1 MIRNLANEYRP
12 SNFKEVVGQE
22 HMTVILSNI
31 VNGQGALPSGL
42 VFIGKAGSG
51 KSTTAR
57 IMAKAINC
65 TDSENKPC
73 NSCQNCKMFNQLK
86 PDGMPSYPDYL
97 EVDAASYGGKED
109 IGLLLDL
116 ADRGTVIP
124 GGRRVILL
132 DEAHRLSK
140 EAFDI
145 LLKPLEE
152 GMSKTIWIFA
162 TTEGDKVPAAILS
175 RCPTFTTKPLTQKK
189 LYGYLKM
196 ILESEKLEYDEK
208 SLTLLSYIYA
218 GKTRDAV
225 TELNT
230 HINSEGSFMKYAD
243 KSIYEFILEAILKAY
258 NKDLDGAN
266 ELVKETISFKSSNIG
281 YDVSETILAVYT
293 KNYNLVNKEVLDEF
307 IQIVGINISKIMN
320 VYLNN
325 SITNI
330 EKFIL
335 SLCLVSE
342 FNKTTVK
349 TETNKRR
356 LKTESSNEN
365 SIVKD
370 LAETGKFT

>member
-1 MIRNLANEYRP
+1 MNRNLANEYRP
-12 SNFKEVVGQE
+12 STFTEVVGQE

-31 VNGQGALPSGL
+31 VNGEGALPSGI
-42 VFIGKAGSG
+42 VFVGKPGSG

-65 TDSENKPC
+65 LSDNKPC
-73 NSCQNCKMFNQLK
+73 NSCANCDMFNK
-86 PDGMPSYPDYL
+86 IRSDGMPSYPDYL
-97 EVDAASYGGKED
+97 EVDAASYGGKDD
-109 IGLLLDL
+109 IGGLLDL

-162 TTEGDKVPAAILS
+162 TTEGDKVPGAIMS

-189 LYGYLKM
+189 LYSYLKM
-196 ILESEKLEYDEK
+196 ILETEGLDYDEK

-225 TELNT
+225 TELNI
-230 HINSEGSFMKYAD
+230 HINSKGEFTDYSD
-243 KSIYEFILEAILKAY
+243 KSIYEFLVEAILKAY
-258 NKDLDGAN
+258 NKDLEGAN
-266 ELVKETISFKSSNIG
+266 ELVKEVISFKSSNIG
-281 YDVSETILAVYT
+281 YDIAETILSIYT

-307 IQIVGINISKIMN
+307 IQIVGINLSKIMN

-325 SITNI
+325 NITNV

-342 FNKTTVK
+342 FNKTNIKTESVKRRIK
-349 TETNKRR
+349 TET
-356 LKTESSNEN
+356 SNDN
-365 SIVKD
+365 SIVKG